1 MFVVT
6 LDRCLTISFFKV
18 RLSDIRY
25 GVFVTALFFMWQT
38 ISSIISLLSSRSKLI
53 KDIYALI

>member
-1 MFVVT
+1 MF
-6 LDRCLTISFFKV
+6 DHKFFKV

-25 GVFVTALFFMWQT
+25 GVFVTALFFMRQT
-38 ISSIISLLSSRSKLI
+38 ISSIISLLTSRSKLI